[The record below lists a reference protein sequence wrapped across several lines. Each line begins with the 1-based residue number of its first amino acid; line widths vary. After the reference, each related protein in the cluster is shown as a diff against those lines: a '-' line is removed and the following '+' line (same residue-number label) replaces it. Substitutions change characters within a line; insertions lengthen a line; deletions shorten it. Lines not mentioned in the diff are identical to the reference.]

1 MTTDTVEDEV
11 AGAAGDAAEDT
22 VDAADTADALAD
34 TVVEKAD
41 DTTGAERP
49 SDDGEVLIE
58 VRGLQRYFPIMKGVF
73 RRKVGDVQAV
83 DNVTFDVYRGETLGL
98 VGESGSGKT
107 TVGRVILQLDQ
118 ATGGSV
124 KFDGHDLL
132 EVSTEELRK
141 LRPRMQTIFQDPHAS
156 LNPRMTVASIV
167 GEPLREHK
175 VVPKSGLDARID
187 ELLHLVGLHPSHA
200 NRYPHEFSGGQR
212 QRIGIARA
220 IALSPDFIVCDE
232 PIAALDVSIQAQVV
246 NLLEDLQDRLQLTY
260 LFISHDLSMVRHIA
274 DRVAVMYLGKIVE
287 LAPVDML
294 YDEPAHPYTKAL
306 HSAVPVPDP
315 RVESRRERILLSG
328 DVPSPAN
335 PPSGCRFRTRCP
347 IAEARCAEEAPEWR
361 EVSGGHWVA
370 CHFADR

>member
-1 MTTDTVEDEV
+1 
-11 AGAAGDAAEDT
+11 
-22 VDAADTADALAD
+22 
-34 TVVEKAD
+34 
-41 DTTGAERP
+41 
-49 SDDGEVLIE
+49 
-58 VRGLQRYFPIMKGVF
+58 MKGVF

-83 DNVTFDVYRGETLGL
+83 DDVSFDIYRGETLGL

-107 TVGRVILQLDQ
+107 TTGRVVLQLDQ
-118 ATGGSV
+118 ATGGSI
-124 KFDGHDLL
+124 KFDGH
-132 EVSTEELRK
+132 EVNTISGEELRK

-175 VVPKSGLDARID
+175 VVPKRELDGRID
-187 ELLHLVGLHPSHA
+187 ELLSMVGLHPSHA

-220 IALSPDFIVCDE
+220 IALNPDFIVCDE

-246 NLLEDLQDRLQLTY
+246 NLLERLQDQLKLTY

-287 LAPVDML
+287 LAPVDVL
-294 YDEPAHPYTKAL
+294 YDNPAHPYTKAL

-315 RVESRRERILLSG
+315 VAEAQRERVLLQG

-347 IAEARCAEEAPEWR
+347 IAEARCAEEQPEWR
-361 EVSGGHWVA
+361 ELDTDHWVA
-370 CHFADR
+370 CHFADQ